1 MSAPARTISPKL
13 RRGLEY
19 KWVALANTTVGTLMA
34 TINSTIIMI
43 SLPVIF
49 RGLHVNPLAPGQTSL
64 LLWILMGYNLATT
77 VLLVTFG
84 RISDNH
90 GKVRFYNLGFIVF
103 TLGSLLATLTPS
115 LGLAGEWELI
125 AFRAIQGVGGAFLF
139 ATSAAILTDAF
150 PSDQRGLALGI
161 NQIAAIGGSVLGLVL
176 GGVLA
181 AVDWRLVFL
190 ISVPIGIAGSI
201 WSYLKL
207 REVGVTVRQPA
218 DAWGNVTFG
227 LGLTLLMVALT
238 YSLLPYGKQAM
249 GWGSPVVEIGG
260 ALGVALLLIFLV
272 VERKVAYPMFQL
284 RLFAIRSFAAGNL
297 SGFLAAL
304 ARGGLQFM
312 LIIWLQGV
320 WLPLHGVAFSQT
332 PLQAGIDTLPMMV
345 GFMVAGPLSGSL
357 SDRYGAR
364 IFSTAGMLVSAF
376 GFWLLTT
383 LPADFAFGPFAL
395 YLGILGVGMG
405 LFAAPNT
412 ASIMNAV
419 PAAYRGVA
427 SGMRATFQNGAMM
440 MSLALFFTMVIS
452 GLSSR
457 LPGSL
462 LTGLTQVGLSP
473 AVAGPLSHMP
483 PVVALFS
490 ALLGYNPLAHLLP
503 AAILNALPKAAVTH
517 LLGTR
522 FFASLMAGPFSAS
535 VHVVFDI
542 SAVMSVVAALASL
555 MRGGHFVWQE
565 EGQGDSLPM
574 VATAAAGL
582 KTASERPEAQGEQG
596 MA

>member
-1 MSAPARTISPKL
+1 MSAAPNPAPSARH
-13 RRGLEY
+13 GLEY

-34 TINSTIIMI
+34 TINSTIVLI

-49 RGLHVNPLAPGQTSL
+49 RGLAVNPLAPGQTGL
-64 LLWILMGYNLATT
+64 LLWVLMGYNLATT

-84 RISDNH
+84 RISDTY
-90 GKVRFYNLGFIVF
+90 GKVRFYNLGFMVF
-103 TLGSLLATLTPS
+103 TLGSLLAAFTPS

-125 AFRAIQGVGGAFLF
+125 AFRAVQGVGGAFLF
-139 ATSAAILTDAF
+139 ANSAAILTDAF

-176 GGVLA
+176 GGLLA

-190 ISVPIGIAGSI
+190 VSVPIGVAGTI
-201 WSYLKL
+201 WSYKKL
-207 REVGVTVRQPA
+207 REVGVTTRQPP
-218 DAWGNVTFG
+218 DLWGNLSFG
-227 LGLTLLMVALT
+227 IGLTLLMVALT
-238 YSLLPYGKQAM
+238 YALLPYGNQAM
-249 GWGSPVVEIGG
+249 GWTSPLVEWGGGIG
-260 ALGVALLLIFLV
+260 LLLLV
-272 VERKVAYPMFQL
+272 AFGLIERRTAYPMFQL
-284 RLFAIRSFAAGNL
+284 RLFAIRSFSAGNL
-297 SGFLAAL
+297 SGFLGGL

-345 GFMVAGPLSGSL
+345 GFMVAGPISGTL

-364 IFSTAGMLVSAF
+364 TFATLGMLVSAF

-383 LPADFAFGPFAL
+383 LPPDFAFGPFAL
-395 YLGILGVGMG
+395 YLGTLGVGMG

-412 ASIMNAV
+412 ASIMNSV

-427 SGMRATFQNGAMM
+427 SGMRATFQNAAVM
-440 MSLALFFTMVIS
+440 MSLAVFFTLVIS
-452 GLSSR
+452 GLTTR
-457 LPGSL
+457 LPHALFAGF
-462 LTGLTQVGLSP
+462 TAAGLSS
-473 AVAGPLSHMP
+473 AVATPLSHMP

-503 AAILNALPKAAVTH
+503 PALLAALPKAAVAH

-522 FFASLMAGPFSAS
+522 FFAGLMSAPFSAS
-535 VHVVFDI
+535 VHVAFYI
-542 SAVMSVVAALASL
+542 SAGMSVVAAVASL
-555 MRGGHFVWQE
+555 MRGGHYVWQNDP
-565 EGQGDSLPM
+565 QMSSLPM
-574 VATAAAGL
+574 VPDRPDGEAEDAGSAEPEAAG
-582 KTASERPEAQGEQG
+582 GD
-596 MA
+596 

>member
-1 MSAPARTISPKL
+1 MSAEPKAIS
-13 RRGLEY
+13 RSGGGLEY

-34 TINSTIIMI
+34 TINSTIVMI

-49 RGLHVNPLAPGQTSL
+49 RGLQVNPLAPGQTSL
-64 LLWILMGYNLATT
+64 LLWVLMGYNLATT

-90 GKVRFYNLGFIVF
+90 GKVRFYNLGFMVF
-103 TLGSLLATLTPS
+103 TLGSLLAAFTPS

-125 AFRAIQGVGGAFLF
+125 AFRAVQGVGGAFLF

-176 GGVLA
+176 GGILA

-190 ISVPIGIAGSI
+190 ISVPIGIAGTI
-201 WSYLKL
+201 WSYRKL
-207 REVGVTVRQPA
+207 REVGVMVHQPA
-218 DAWGNVTFG
+218 DIWGNVTFG
-227 LGLTLLMVALT
+227 VGLTLVMVALT
-238 YSLLPYGKQAM
+238 YALLPYGTQSM
-249 GWGSPVVEIGG
+249 GWGSPIVEIGG
-260 ALGVALLLIFLV
+260 GLGVALLLAFLL
-272 VERKVAYPMFQL
+272 VERKLTYPMFQL

-332 PLQAGIDTLPMMV
+332 PLEAGIDTLPMMV

-364 IFSTAGMLVSAF
+364 IFATAGMLVSAV

-383 LPADFAFGPFAL
+383 LPSDFAFGPFAL

-412 ASIMNAV
+412 ASIMNSV

-427 SGMRATFQNGAMM
+427 SGMRATFQNAAVM
-440 MSLALFFTMVIS
+440 MSLAIFFTMVIS
-452 GLSSR
+452 GLTSR

-462 LTGLTQVGLSP
+462 LSGFTQAGLP
-473 AVAGPLSHMP
+473 AAVAAPLSHMP

-503 AAILNALPKAAVTH
+503 AAVLAALPKAAVAH

-535 VHVVFDI
+535 VHIAFDI
-542 SAVMSVVAALASL
+542 SAAMSVVAALASL
-555 MRGGHFVWQE
+555 MRGGHFVWQ
-565 EGQGDSLPM
+565 DTLPDPNLPM
-574 VATAAAGL
+574 VMAAEARPVA
-582 KTASERPEAQGEQG
+582 ASDPEAPVQPEQG